1 MSVDIQQVAR
11 TATRTCGLQPA
22 TDDVV
27 SIAHLNLNAAGV
39 VIDCQQD
46 RWLRAIADPAAAT
59 ALSLPRRRLAHATP
73 VGMRTS
79 VLILEHR
86 PYAVKSHG
94 CCGCSG
100 MVLAT
105 ATRHVRSPVGF
116 SGSLRDV
123 SCGTRLNVIVDQ
135 VNRC

>member
-11 TATRTCGLQPA
+11 TAARTCGLQPA

-59 ALSLPRRRLAHATP
+59 ALSLPIPHLPILPSSTCPLA
-73 VGMRTS
+73 GDQ
-79 VLILEHR
+79 
-86 PYAVKSHG
+86 SHPG
-94 CCGCSG
+94 
-100 MVLAT
+100 
-105 ATRHVRSPVGF
+105 SPVVGLPAQRQSECEHMF
-116 SGSLRDV
+116 LS
-123 SCGTRLNVIVDQ
+123 
-135 VNRC
+135 